1 MPYPLAAFN
10 SQVKSSFWE
19 ARKSGIQDAKSIDL
33 KVLFYFFIYYKL
45 IITIMVEGDSNL
57 DSSHKEKQA
66 TPLSYNALIRPQ
78 ALI

>member
-10 SQVKSSFWE
+10 SRVKSSFWE

-45 IITIMVEGDSNL
+45 IITIMVEGIQILILLIKKN
-57 DSSHKEKQA
+57 KQH
-66 TPLSYNALIRPQ
+66 L
-78 ALI
+78 

>member
-1 MPYPLAAFN
+1 
-10 SQVKSSFWE
+10 
-19 ARKSGIQDAKSIDL
+19 
-33 KVLFYFFIYYKL
+33 
-45 IITIMVEGDSNL
+45 MVEGDSNL